1 MIRPVSNMSSEI
13 KGLSQVEGGL
23 IQIDDGHIKPRTK
36 HKPKRELLSFARK
49 QGTHLFIWGLR
60 DLTV

>member
-23 IQIDDGHIKPRTK
+23 IQIDDGHVKPGTK
-36 HKPKRELLSFARK
+36 HKPKRKLLSFARK